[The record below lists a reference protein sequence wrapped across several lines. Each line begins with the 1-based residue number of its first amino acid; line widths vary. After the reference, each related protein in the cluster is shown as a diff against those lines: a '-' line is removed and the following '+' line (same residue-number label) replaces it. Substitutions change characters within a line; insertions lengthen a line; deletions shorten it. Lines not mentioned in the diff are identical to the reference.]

1 MSIKTNIEVT
11 ALRKVYDYL
20 DKDPVNRLPK
30 LGEQIDRY
38 VKEGSTL
45 SGQLSAIKTVL
56 NDPSNNWYR
65 FILDIFMNVDSG
77 VRRAIFE
84 NFVINATLKFGETHD
99 RLTQKYDCNI
109 PWAILMDPTSACNL
123 HCTGCW
129 AAEYGNKLNLS
140 YEELDS
146 IIRQANELGCYFFLY
161 TGGEP
166 LVRKNDIIR
175 LCEAHP
181 DCEFSAFTN
190 ATLIDE
196 AFAEEMLRVKN
207 FLPAISAEGFEEST
221 DSRRGQ
227 GTYQKIMRAMRI
239 LKDKKLPFG
248 ISACYTSANVQDV
261 GSEAYFDQMIE
272 WGAKFC
278 WFFTYMPVGK
288 NAAPEL
294 MVTAEQRRF
303 MYEQVRAFRKTKPLF
318 TMDFW
323 NDGEYSGYKEKG
335 GPGYCGGC
343 IAGGRRYLHINA
355 GGDIEP
361 CAFIH
366 YSDSNI
372 REKTLLEALRSPLFM
387 GYRRNQPFNDNLL
400 RPCPV
405 LDNPG
410 ALTRIVEESGAKS
423 TDYQD
428 QESAKEY
435 SDKCVYKAEAWA
447 AVADELWSSCTT
459 KGNQK

>member
-1 MSIKTNIEVT
+1 MSIKQNVEIA
-11 ALRKVYDYL
+11 ALRKVYNWL
-20 DKDPVNRLPK
+20 DQDPANRLPK
-30 LGEQIDRY
+30 LGEYIDSY
-38 VKEGSTL
+38 IPAGSTL
-45 SGQLSAIKTVL
+45 GGQLEAIKPVL
-56 NDPSNNWYR
+56 GDSENNWYQ
-65 FILDIFMNVDSG
+65 LIFSIFTEIDSD
-77 VRRAIFE
+77 VRRTIFE
-84 NFVINATLKFGETHD
+84 NFVINATVRAGEIHD
-99 RLTQKYDCNI
+99 KLTLQYNCNI

-123 HCTGCW
+123 HCVGCW
-129 AAEYGNKLNLS
+129 AAEYGNRLNLS
-140 YEELDS
+140 YEELDN
-146 IIRQANELGCYFFLY
+146 IIHQANELGCYFFLY

-166 LVRKNDIIR
+166 LVRKADLIR

-181 DCEFSAFTN
+181 DSMFSAFTN

-196 AFAEEMLRVKN
+196 AFANEMLRVKN
-207 FLPAISAEGFEEST
+207 FIPAISAEGFEKST

-227 GTYQKIMRAMRI
+227 GTYKKIMNAMQI
-239 LKDKKLPFG
+239 LKEKKLPFG

-288 NAAPEL
+288 AAVPKL
-294 MVTAEQRRF
+294 MVSAEQRRF

-323 NDGEYSGYKEKG
+323 NDGEYSGYKEHHG
-335 GPGYCGGC
+335 LPGYCGGC

-355 GGDIEP
+355 NGDIEP

-372 REKTLLEALRSPLFM
+372 REKTLLEALCSPLFM
-387 GYRRNQPFNDNLL
+387 GYRKSQPFNDNLL

-410 ALTRIVEESGAKS
+410 ALTSLVAESGAKS
-423 TDYQD
+423 TDYQA
-428 QESAKEY
+428 QESAAEY
-435 SDKCVYKAEAWA
+435 SDKCVDKAASWA
-447 AVADELWSSCTT
+447 IVADELW
-459 KGNQK
+459 NNRHNE

>member
-1 MSIKTNIEVT
+1 MVSIFTEI
-11 ALRKVYDYL
+11 
-20 DKDPVNRLPK
+20 DP
-30 LGEQIDRY
+30 D
-38 VKEGSTL
+38 
-45 SGQLSAIKTVL
+45 
-56 NDPSNNWYR
+56 
-65 FILDIFMNVDSG
+65 

-84 NFVINATLKFGETHD
+84 NFVINATVRAGEVHD
-99 RLTQKYDCNI
+99 ALTRQYDCNI

-123 HCTGCW
+123 HCVGCW
-129 AAEYGNKLNLS
+129 AAEYGNRLNLS

-146 IIRQANELGCYFFLY
+146 IICQANELGCYFFLY

-166 LVRKNDIIR
+166 LVRKTDLIR

-181 DCEFSAFTN
+181 DSIFSAFTN

-196 AFAEEMLRVKN
+196 AFADEMLRVKN
-207 FLPAISAEGFEEST
+207 FIPAISAEGFEEST

-227 GTYQKIMRAMRI
+227 GTYQKIMRAMQI
-239 LKDKKLPFG
+239 LKEKKLPFG
-248 ISACYTSANVQDV
+248 ISACYTSANVHDV
-261 GSEAYFDQMIE
+261 GSEEYFDKMIE

-288 NAAPEL
+288 AAVPEL

-323 NDGEYSGYKEKG
+323 NDGEYSGYGERHG
-335 GPGYCGGC
+335 LPGYCGGC

-355 GGDIEP
+355 NGDIEP

-372 REKTLLEALRSPLFM
+372 REKTLLEALCSPLFM
-387 GYRRNQPFNDNLL
+387 GYRRSQPFNDNLL

-410 ALTRIVEESGAKS
+410 ALTRLVEESGAKS
-423 TDYQD
+423 TDYQAT
-428 QESAKEY
+428 ESAEEY
-435 SDKCVYKAEAWA
+435 SNKCLDQAAAWA
-447 AVADELWSSCTT
+447 VVADELWSASRAV
-459 KGNQK
+459 

>member
-1 MSIKTNIEVT
+1 MSIKQNVEIT
-11 ALRKVYDYL
+11 ALRKVYTWL
-20 DKDPVNRLPK
+20 DQDPVNRLPK
-30 LGEQIDRY
+30 LGGYIDSY
-38 VKEGSTL
+38 IPAGSTL
-45 SGQLSAIKTVL
+45 GGQLEAIKSVL
-56 NDPSNNWYR
+56 GDSENNWYR
-65 FILDIFMNVDSG
+65 LIFSIFTEIDSD
-77 VRRAIFE
+77 VRRTIFE
-84 NFVINATLKFGETHD
+84 NFVINATVRAGEIHD
-99 RLTQKYDCNI
+99 KLTAQYDCNI

-123 HCTGCW
+123 RCVGCW
-129 AAEYGNKLNLS
+129 AAEYGNRLNLS

-166 LVRKNDIIR
+166 LVRKADLIK

-181 DCEFSAFTN
+181 DSMFSAFTN

-196 AFAEEMLRVKN
+196 SFADEMLRVKN
-207 FLPAISAEGFEEST
+207 FIPAISAEGFEEST

-227 GTYQKIMRAMRI
+227 GTYQKIMSAMQI
-239 LKDKKLPFG
+239 LKEKKLPFG

-288 NAAPEL
+288 TAVPEL
-294 MVTAEQRRF
+294 MVSAEQRRF

-323 NDGEYSGYKEKG
+323 NDGEYSGYKESRG
-335 GPGYCGGC
+335 LPGYCGGC

-355 GGDIEP
+355 NGDIEP

-372 REKTLLEALRSPLFM
+372 REKTLLEALCSPLFM
-387 GYRRNQPFNDNLL
+387 GYRKSQPFNDNLL

-410 ALTRIVEESGAKS
+410 ALTSLVEESGAKS
-423 TDYQD
+423 TDYQA
-428 QESAKEY
+428 QESAAEY
-435 SDKCVYKAEAWA
+435 SDKCVEKAAAWA
-447 AVADELWSSCTT
+447 IVAEKLWD
-459 KGNQK
+459 NQHI

>member
-1 MSIKTNIEVT
+1 MSVKLNVEIA
-11 ALRKVYDYL
+11 ALRKVYDWL
-20 DKDPVNRLPK
+20 DQDPVHRLPK
-30 LGEQIDRY
+30 LGEYIDTY
-38 VKEGSTL
+38 IPEHSTL
-45 SGQLSAIKTVL
+45 GGQLSAIKSVL
-56 NDPSNNWYR
+56 GDPDNNWYR
-65 FILDIFMNVDSG
+65 LMVSIFTEIDPD

-84 NFVINATLKFGETHD
+84 NFVINATVRAGEVHD
-99 RLTQKYDCNI
+99 ALTRQYDCNI

-123 HCTGCW
+123 HCVGCW
-129 AAEYGNKLNLS
+129 AAEYGNRLNLS

-146 IIRQANELGCYFFLY
+146 IICQANELGCYFFLY

-166 LVRKNDIIR
+166 LVRKADLIR

-181 DCEFSAFTN
+181 DSIFSAFTN

-196 AFAEEMLRVKN
+196 AFADEMLRVKN
-207 FLPAISAEGFEEST
+207 FIPAISAEGFEEST

-227 GTYQKIMRAMRI
+227 GTYQKIMRAMQI
-239 LKDKKLPFG
+239 LKEKKLPFG
-248 ISACYTSANVQDV
+248 ISACYTSANVHDV
-261 GSEAYFDQMIE
+261 GSEEYFDKMIE

-288 NAAPEL
+288 AAVPEL

-323 NDGEYSGYKEKG
+323 NDGEYSGYGERHG
-335 GPGYCGGC
+335 LPGYCGGC

-355 GGDIEP
+355 NGDIEP

-372 REKTLLEALRSPLFM
+372 REKTLLEALCSPLFM
-387 GYRRNQPFNDNLL
+387 GYRRSQPFNDNLL

-410 ALTRIVEESGAKS
+410 ALTRLVEESGAKS
-423 TDYQD
+423 TDYQAT
-428 QESAKEY
+428 ESAEEY
-435 SDKCVYKAEAWA
+435 SNKCLDQAAAWA
-447 AVADELWSSCTT
+447 VVADELWSASRAV
-459 KGNQK
+459 

>member
-1 MSIKTNIEVT
+1 MSIKQNAEIA
-11 ALRKVYDYL
+11 ALRKVYNWL
-20 DKDPVNRLPK
+20 DQDPANRLPK
-30 LGEQIDRY
+30 LGEYIDSY
-38 VKEGSTL
+38 IPAGSTIG
-45 SGQLSAIKTVL
+45 GQLEAIKSVL
-56 NDPSNNWYR
+56 RDSENNW
-65 FILDIFMNVDSG
+65 FQLIFSIFTEIDSD
-77 VRRAIFE
+77 VRRTIFE
-84 NFVINATLKFGETHD
+84 NFVINATVRAGEIHD
-99 RLTQKYDCNI
+99 KLTLQYNCNI

-123 HCTGCW
+123 HCVGCW
-129 AAEYGNKLNLS
+129 AAEYGNRLNLS

-146 IIRQANELGCYFFLY
+146 IIHQANELGCYFFLY

-166 LVRKNDIIR
+166 LVRKADLIR

-181 DCEFSAFTN
+181 DSMFSAFTN

-196 AFAEEMLRVKN
+196 AFANEMLRVKN
-207 FLPAISAEGFEEST
+207 FIPAISAEGFEKST

-227 GTYQKIMRAMRI
+227 GTYQKIMSAMQI
-239 LKDKKLPFG
+239 LKEKKLPFG

-288 NAAPEL
+288 EAVPEL
-294 MVTAEQRRF
+294 MVSAEQRKF
-303 MYEQVRAFRKTKPLF
+303 MYEQIRKFRQTKPLF

-323 NDGEYSGYKEKG
+323 NDGEYSKYDESN
-335 GPGYCGGC
+335 GPGYPGGC

-355 GGDIEP
+355 NGDIEP

-372 REKTLLEALRSPLFM
+372 RENTLLEALRSPLFM
-387 GYRRNQPFNDNLL
+387 AYRRDQPFNENKL

-410 ALTRIVEESGAKS
+410 ALTKIVAESNAKS
-423 TDYQD
+423 TDYMA
-428 QESAKEY
+428 QESAREY
-435 SDKCVYKAEAWA
+435 SDKCVEKAENWA
-447 AVADELWSSCTT
+447 PVADELWKSS
-459 KGNQK
+459 GH